1 MSYYDASNEFEFSM
15 LAMVLGHLLEHAS
28 GYDVEIMLV
37 GAAARD
43 LLIRNATGA
52 LPQRATAD
60 VDIAVAVA
68 NWADYARLTAG
79 LAPVGKSRHKFRV
92 EGVEVDVIPFGGV
105 ESADRTITWP
115 NESVMNT
122 IGFREALGCA
132 VAVKLPG
139 NVTVK
144 VASLPAQ
151 TVLKLHA
158 WRDRRQFT
166 TRDAIDL
173 RSILTAY
180 SNGPHLE
187 ELYTEWEQV
196 LSHYDFDPELA
207 GAHRVG
213 SEIRQTLGAAMA
225 DECCQIIGEEAE
237 GNDRL
242 AAEMAGT
249 VRRNRLLLNAT
260 RAGAGAG
267 L

>member
-52 LPQRATAD
+52 HR
-60 VDIAVAVA
+60 
-68 NWADYARLTAG
+68 RL
-79 LAPVGKSRHKFRV
+79 
-92 EGVEVDVIPFGGV
+92 
-105 ESADRTITWP
+105 
-115 NESVMNT
+115 
-122 IGFREALGCA
+122 
-132 VAVKLPG
+132 
-139 NVTVK
+139 
-144 VASLPAQ
+144 
-151 TVLKLHA
+151 
-158 WRDRRQFT
+158 FT

-225 DECCQIIGEEAE
+225 DECCQIIGDEAE